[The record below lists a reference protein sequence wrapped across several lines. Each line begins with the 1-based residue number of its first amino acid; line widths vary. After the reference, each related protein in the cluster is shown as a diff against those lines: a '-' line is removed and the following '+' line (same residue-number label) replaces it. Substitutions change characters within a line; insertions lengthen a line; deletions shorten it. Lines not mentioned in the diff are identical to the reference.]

1 MWTSPSVSCHVVGA
15 LGGRDEPA
23 GRAHREHLD
32 EREARRRA
40 SCVSNARLNIFC
52 VRATAPALCTEPRA
66 TYAAPCE
73 LRDEVA
79 DQDRVA
85 VVLGVAAV
93 ERVLGALADHGRRG
107 HVAAGLAEH
116 AVVQQDAGDV
126 LAARRG
132 VEHLLQAFVHHVAVA
147 LQREHER
154 VGEHALHAGRDRRR
168 AAVQRLHEVDVHRAR
183 ERRVAADA
191 GDRDRARRRRRA
203 RRSPRGTARTASG
216 SPQPGH
222 MWCSWV
228 SSRSGFSAS
237 TMRAPTRA
245 RSTCR

>member
-1 MWTSPSVSCHVVGA
+1 MNQPVGHIVSTSTNEKPSP
-15 LGGRDEPA
+15 RT
-23 GRAHREHLD
+23 
-32 EREARRRA
+32 
-40 SCVSNARLNIFC
+40 CVSNARLNIFF

-79 DQDRVA
+79 DEDRVA

-93 ERVLGALADHGRRG
+93 ERVLRALADHARGG

-116 AVVQQDAGDV
+116 AVVQQDARDA

-132 VEHLLQAFVHHVAVA
+132 VQHLLQALVHHVAVA

-154 VGEHALHAGRDRRR
+154 VGQHALHAGRDRRR

-191 GDRDRARRRRRA
+191 GDARSRASPSRAPRSSRGTAAPRAA
-203 RRSPRGTARTASG
+203 RRSPGTCGA
-216 SPQPGH
+216 PG
-222 MWCSWV
+222 
-228 SSRSGFSAS
+228 
-237 TMRAPTRA
+237 
-245 RSTCR
+245 